1 MRMNK
6 YIKVIILVVA
16 VVLATILVSGCTQ
29 QARLQASQVKVG
41 VNASL
46 TGPASPQA
54 QASEVRIGVI
64 ASLTPGIYGN
74 IGRMTSQGAQLA
86 AAEINANGGININGT
101 MVPIKVIVADDD
113 STQQG
118 GQTAATRLITGD
130 KVDILA
136 GGYLPD
142 VTLSYEPIVAEY
154 KVPFIVTGSGMPII
168 THRTDIDTSYI
179 FLHCPTTDTNAQYM
193 MKFIDQVIRPAV
205 NQKLNANTDRPFRLA
220 LIYYDTGWGK
230 SVQSAVI
237 KTITDN
243 NLNIKLV
250 SQQSF
255 EVGESDFSTPV
266 TADFSTLLTAIKATN
281 PDAVYIVALPL
292 ESVALITQARK
303 DIGLNTLFLL
313 SDQNDDPRVYKEIG
327 QYGEGAIIET
337 WFSLFA
343 TPAGA
348 LGDAQNAFKNNYYA
362 KYGTH
367 PEMMGV
373 STYEAVYIAA
383 KAIENAGTT
392 DKVSVRQALV
402 NLRMPQI
409 IDAMKGGTIS
419 FSSDFRE
426 SQFDLWMQQLKYNSK
441 IGETKPK
448 IVWPDN
454 LKVTEFT
461 LPAGYTPGSA

>member
-1 MRMNK
+1 M
-6 YIKVIILVVA
+6 
-16 VVLATILVSGCTQ
+16 
-29 QARLQASQVKVG
+29 KVG
-41 VNASL
+41 VNTSL

-54 QASEVRIGVI
+54 QASEVRVGVI

-101 MVPIKVIVADDD
+101 MVPIKVIVADDE

-118 GQTAATRLITGD
+118 GQTAATQLITGD
-130 KVDILA
+130 KVDILV

-142 VTLSYEPIVAEY
+142 VTLSYEPTVAEY

-193 MKFIDQVIRPAV
+193 MTFIDQMIRPAV
-205 NQKLNANTDRPFRLA
+205 NQKLNANADRPFRLA

-237 KTITDN
+237 KTITNN

-266 TADFSTLLTAIKATN
+266 TADYSTLLTAIKATN

-292 ESVALITQARK
+292 ESVALISQARK

-313 SDQNDDPRVYKEIG
+313 SDQNDDPRVYKEVG

-343 TPAGA
+343 TPPVRSVTPKTR
-348 LGDAQNAFKNNYYA
+348 LKTTTMLST
-362 KYGTH
+362 GTH

-392 DKVSVRQALV
+392 DKASVRQALV
-402 NLRMPQI
+402 NLNMPQI

-426 SQFDLWMQQLKYNSK
+426 SQFDLWMMQLKFNSN
-441 IGETKPK
+441 IGQTRPNV
-448 IVWPDN
+448 VWPDN

-461 LPAGYTPGSA
+461 LPAWYTPGSP